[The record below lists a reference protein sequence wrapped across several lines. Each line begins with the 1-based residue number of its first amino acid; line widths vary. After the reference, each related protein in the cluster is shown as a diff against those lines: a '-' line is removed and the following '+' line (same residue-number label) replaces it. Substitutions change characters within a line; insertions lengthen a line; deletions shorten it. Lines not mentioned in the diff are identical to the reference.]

1 MRCVSVL
8 LTAVIAGCAAQPQ
21 KPAPLPAA
29 PKIVRVPVTRYVRIP
44 DTLTEPCVA
53 EAPRDKTIAELL
65 RIARS
70 RRACN
75 EKDSADK
82 AQIRAIQGTEP
93 KQ

>member
-21 KPAPLPAA
+21 KPVPLPSA

-44 DTLTEPCVA
+44 DALTEPCTA

-65 RIARS
+65 RIARA
-70 RRACN
+70 RAAALEAC
-75 EKDSADK
+75 SADK

-93 KQ
+93 KP